1 MIYILIRRSERL
13 GYDVCGAYARLET
26 AMLINHGT
34 WIPHKSGTKW
44 TNKDEPYYAIHKIR
58 LETR

>member
-13 GYDVCGAYARLET
+13 GYNILGAYARLET
-26 AMLINHGT
+26 AMEGGSE